1 MKEEKSLSE
10 SLATTISQ
18 EGIVLLSDLGE
29 IALDSVLND
38 GLLKDIPFVSTAIS
52 LYRTGKSIHE
62 WDYIRKLTSFLDE
75 LRLHTVDE
83 SEREEYLRKIRD
95 NPKKRDK
102 ELEYALVIIDR
113 YIGYDKPRMLAKLY
127 LAFLREEISWD
138 EFAVFSEVI
147 DRLLPNDYPALLDA
161 DYNFIAKDG
170 LGSEPYLRLAALG
183 MIYEQNGNPPYAT
196 YGQGDNAC
204 YLFNSGTIS
213 RAFSNEKV
221 YKRTDFGNKFVKIIE
236 GNRP

>member
-1 MKEEKSLSE
+1 MDPLSLSASLVNSITKE
-10 SLATTISQ
+10 SSSIIS
-18 EGIVLLSDLGE
+18 DFAE
-29 IALDSVLND
+29 ITLDSVLED
-38 GLLKDIPFVSTAIS
+38 GFLKDIPFVSTAIS
-52 LYRTGKSIHE
+52 LYRIGKSVHE
-62 WDYIRKLTSFLDE
+62 REHIRKLASFLDE
-75 LRLHTVDE
+75 IRQHTLDE
-83 SEREEYLRKIRD
+83 ATREEYLRKLRE

-102 ELEYALVIIDR
+102 ELEYVLIIIDR

-127 LAFLREEISWD
+127 LAFLHEEISWD

-161 DYNFIAKDG
+161 DYNYIAKDG

-213 RAFSNEKV
+213 RAFSNEKA
-221 YKRTDFGNKFVKIIE
+221 YKRTDFGNKFVRIIE
-236 GNRP
+236 GKEK

>member
-18 EGIVLLSDLGE
+18 EEVSILSDLGE
-29 IALDSVLND
+29 IALDSVLKD
-38 GLLKDIPFVSTAIS
+38 GLLKDISFVSTAIS
-52 LYRTGKSIHE
+52 LYRIGKSIHE
-62 WDYIRKLTSFLDE
+62 REQIKKLASFLDE
-75 LRLHTVDE
+75 IRLHTVDE

-113 YIGYDKPRMLAKLY
+113 YIGYDKPRMLAKMY
-127 LAFLREEISWD
+127 LAYLREEVDWD

-161 DYNFIAKDG
+161 NYNYIARDG

-183 MIYEQNGNPPYAT
+183 MIYEKSSDPPYIP
-196 YGQGDNAC
+196 YGTGDNAGIF
-204 YLFNSGTIS
+204 FNSSTFD
-213 RAFSNEKV
+213 RAYRNEKV
-221 YKRTDFGNKFVKIIE
+221 YKRTDFGNKFVRIIE
-236 GNRP
+236 GKEK

>member
-1 MKEEKSLSE
+1 MSQVSLSD
-10 SLATTISQ
+10 SLAITISQ
-18 EGIVLLSDLGE
+18 EGASILSDCAE
-29 IALDSVLND
+29 IALDSILED
-38 GLLKDIPFVSTAIS
+38 GLLKDVSFVSTAIS
-52 LYRTGKSIHE
+52 LYHIGKSIHE
-62 WDYIRKLTSFLDE
+62 REHIRKLASFLDE
-75 LRLHTVDE
+75 IRQHTLDE
-83 SEREEYLRKIRD
+83 ATREEYLRKLRE

-113 YIGYDKPRMLAKLY
+113 YIGYDKPRMLAKMY
-127 LAFLREEISWD
+127 LAYLREEIDWD

-213 RAFSNEKV
+213 RAFSNEKA
-221 YKRTDFGNKFVKIIE
+221 YKRTDFGNKFVRIIE
-236 GNRP
+236 GKEK